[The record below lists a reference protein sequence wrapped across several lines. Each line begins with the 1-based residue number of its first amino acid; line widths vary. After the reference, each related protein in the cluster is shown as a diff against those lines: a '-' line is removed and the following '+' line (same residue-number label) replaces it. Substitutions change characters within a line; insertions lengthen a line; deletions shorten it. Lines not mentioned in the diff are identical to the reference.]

1 MEATAESASVIAAT
15 LANGGIC
22 PITQE
27 RVLNEEAVKH
37 SLSLM
42 YSCGMYDYSG
52 QFAFRVR
59 GILCEFMH
67 CCDMGQNDTIGK
79 IELIP
84 SSMLSEDNTNCC
96 NDIHKFLQQ
105 FE

>member
-59 GILCEFMH
+59 GILCESMYIK
-67 CCDMGQNDTIGK
+67 CCFVNI
-79 IELIP
+79 LVP
-84 SSMLSEDNTNCC
+84 
-96 NDIHKFLQQ
+96 
-105 FE
+105 

>member
-52 QFAFRVR
+52 QFSFRVR
-59 GILCEFMH
+59 GIICESVYIKF
-67 CCDMGQNDTIGK
+67 
-79 IELIP
+79 
-84 SSMLSEDNTNCC
+84 SSANIFVPFKMF
-96 NDIHKFLQQ
+96 FLRINS
-105 FE
+105 